1 MDGHSVLLL
10 AFVAAALTGLSPYH
24 LNQITLV
31 AAYCIALIGLNV
43 VVGLAGQISLAH
55 GAFFAIGAY
64 STAVLV
70 VKCGLSFPL
79 ALFGAG
85 LASLAVGFVT
95 GLPALRLRGHYLA
108 IATLALSVAVP
119 AIANRWTGLTGGS
132 SGLEMGT
139 IPVPAWLPIGHDAYL
154 FVWAIGLAALAIW
167 AYNRVAA
174 SPLGIALLAVRENE
188 IAAVAMGTN
197 LAAIKVSAFA
207 VSALLAGVSGGIF
220 AQSIGFVAPEN
231 FASRFVADVFRRP
244 GYRRRRLGVWLDR
257 RRALSPVHS
266 RLCRR
271 DQSLPRGRHAW
282 RRHNPLYAF
291 DAAGAVPVTAS
302 CCKLGSNL
310 GRHYA
315 QSTRT
320 DRAINKIGR

>member
-1 MDGHSVLLL
+1 MGSAVLHARGWPFVLLL
-10 AFVAAALTGLSPYH
+10 AFVAASLTGLSPYH

-64 STAVLV
+64 GTAVLV
-70 VKCGLSFPL
+70 VECGLSFPL
-79 ALFGAG
+79 ALLGAG
-85 LASLAVGFVT
+85 LVSSAVGFVT

-108 IATLALSVAVP
+108 IATLALSVAAP

-174 SPLGIALLAVRENE
+174 SPLGIALLAVRETKSRPSRWE
-188 IAAVAMGTN
+188 QISLRSRCPPSPSAPCLQECQAASSRKASD
-197 LAAIKVSAFA
+197 LSCRKILVSF
-207 VSALLAGVSGGIF
+207 
-220 AQSIGFVAPEN
+220 
-231 FASRFVADVFRRP
+231 
-244 GYRRRRLGVWLDR
+244 
-257 RRALSPVHS
+257 
-266 RLCRR
+266 CR
-271 DQSLPRGRHAW
+271 
-282 RRHNPLYAF
+282 
-291 DAAGAVPVTAS
+291 
-302 CCKLGSNL
+302 
-310 GRHYA
+310 
-315 QSTRT
+315 
-320 DRAINKIGR
+320 